1 MHAPDTHVQAPSE
14 AENAHM
20 THQVQHR
27 LLHLDA
33 QIAHMHAQVERL
45 MTDTTEANSQVTVL
59 VRHLTDPHPLQAVH
73 ERLAELG
80 GQVEAHREQL
90 DLLANKLAELAG
102 REQLAELANTITRLG
117 RTQFKSNTLGE
128 TKEQQ
133 LERSLVTLQD
143 LVTHREQLQAQWGH
157 RRQEQFEEVRQEAR
171 GELAAELLPALDS
184 VELALASGQ
193 ALLHQQR
200 QEIAAWDQQQVS
212 TPQQGEP
219 LPSATGIWRK
229 LRLPFTGQAA
239 PVSSTP
245 QERPR
250 LPDAVTGMP
259 DVLDAWLQGL
269 TLVRDRFLAVL
280 TAEGID
286 AIQALDAPFDPRL
299 HVAIQA
305 ETRDD
310 VAPNTVVRVLRQG
323 YRQHQRVL
331 RYAEV
336 VVARAA
342 ACQPTAQTEPQEAH
356 HE

>member
-1 MHAPDTHVQAPSE
+1 
-14 AENAHM
+14 
-20 THQVQHR
+20 
-27 LLHLDA
+27 
-33 QIAHMHAQVERL
+33 
-45 MTDTTEANSQVTVL
+45 
-59 VRHLTDPHPLQAVH
+59 LTDPHPLQAVH

-90 DLLANKLAELAG
+90 DLLARKLAELAG

-143 LVTHREQLQAQWGH
+143 LVTHREQLQAQEEH
-157 RRQEQFEEVRQEAR
+157 RRQAQIEQVRQEAR

-193 ALLHQQR
+193 ALVHQQR
-200 QEIAAWDQQQVS
+200 QELAAWDQQQAS
-212 TPQQGEP
+212 APQQEEP
-219 LPSATGIWRK
+219 LPSSRGIWRK

-239 PVSSTP
+239 PGSSPP
-245 QERPR
+245 QERRR
-250 LPDAVTGMP
+250 LPDTVTGMP

-269 TLVRDRFLAVL
+269 TLVRERFLAVL

-286 AIQALDAPFDPRL
+286 VIQALDAPFDPHL
-299 HVAIQA
+299 HVALQA

-310 VAPNTVVRVLRQG
+310 VVPNTVVRVLRQG

-342 ACQPTAQTEPQEAH
+342 ACQPMAQPEPQEEH
-356 HE
+356 DE

>member
-1 MHAPDTHVQAPSE
+1 MHAPDTQVQALSE

-20 THQVQHR
+20 THQVQQR

-33 QIAHMHAQVERL
+33 QIAQIYAHVERL
-45 MTDTTEANSQVTVL
+45 MSDTTAANSQVTVL

-73 ERLAELG
+73 ERLAALG
-80 GQVEAHREQL
+80 EHVEANREQV
-90 DLLANKLAELAG
+90 DLLASKLAELAG
-102 REQLAELANTITRLG
+102 KEQLAELAHTITRLG

-143 LVTHREQLQAQWGH
+143 LVTHREQLQAQWEH
-157 RRQEQFEEVRQEAR
+157 QRQAQLEDVRQEAR

-193 ALLHQQR
+193 ALLGQQR
-200 QEIAAWDQQQVS
+200 QEITAWEQQAS
-212 TPQQGEP
+212 APPQAEP
-219 LPSATGIWRK
+219 LPSAPGVWWK
-229 LRLPFTGQAA
+229 LRRAFAGQAA
-239 PVSSTP
+239 PVPSTP
-245 QERPR
+245 PEPPR
-250 LPDAVTGMP
+250 LPDTVTGMLE
-259 DVLDAWLQGL
+259 VLDAWLQGL

-286 AIQALDAPFDPRL
+286 AIQALDAPFDPRR
-299 HVAIQA
+299 HVALQA

-310 VAPNTVVRVLRQG
+310 VVPNTVVRVLRQG
-323 YRQHQRVL
+323 YRQQQRVL

-336 VVARAA
+336 VVARPSAD
-342 ACQPTAQTEPQEAH
+342 QPPVQTASQEAH
-356 HE
+356 HA

>member
-1 MHAPDTHVQAPSE
+1 MHAPETQVQAPSE
-14 AENAHM
+14 AENTPM
-20 THQVQHR
+20 THQVQQR

-33 QIAHMHAQVERL
+33 QIAHMQAQVECL
-45 MTDTTEANSQVTVL
+45 MADTTEANRQVTVL
-59 VRHLTDPHPLQAVH
+59 VRHLTDPQPLHAVH
-73 ERLAELG
+73 ERLAELAEH
-80 GQVEAHREQL
+80 VEANREQV
-90 DLLANKLAELAG
+90 DLLASKLAELAG
-102 REQLAELANTITRLG
+102 KEQLAELASTITRLG

-133 LERSLVTLQD
+133 LERALLTLQD
-143 LVTHREQLQAQWGH
+143 LVTQREQLQVQGEY
-157 RRQEQFEEVRQEAR
+157 RRQAQLEEVRREAR
-171 GELAAELLPALDS
+171 GALAAELLPALDS

-193 ALLHQQR
+193 ALLGQQR
-200 QEIAAWDQQQVS
+200 QEIAAWEPPPASPPSQEVLLPS
-212 TPQQGEP
+212 TPGVWQ
-219 LPSATGIWRK
+219 K
-229 LRLPFTGQAA
+229 LRRPFTGQAV

-245 QERPR
+245 PERPP

-259 DVLDAWLQGL
+259 DVMDAWLQGL

-286 AIQALDAPFDPRL
+286 AIQALNAPFDPRL
-299 HVAIQA
+299 HVALQA

-323 YRQHQRVL
+323 YRQQQRVL

-342 ACQPTAQTEPQEAH
+342 ASQPPLQTAPQEAR

>member
-1 MHAPDTHVQAPSE
+1 
-14 AENAHM
+14 M

-27 LLHLDA
+27 LLHMDA
-33 QIAHMHAQVERL
+33 QIAHMDAQIERL
-45 MTDTTEANSQVTVL
+45 MADTTEANSQITVL
-59 VRHLTDPHPLQAVH
+59 VRHVTDPHPLQAVH

-90 DLLANKLAELAG
+90 DLLARKLAELAG

-143 LVTHREQLQAQWGH
+143 LVTHREQLQAQEEH
-157 RRQEQFEEVRQEAR
+157 RRQAQIEKVRQEAR
-171 GELAAELLPALDS
+171 AELAAALLPALDS
-184 VELALASGQ
+184 VALALASGQ
-193 ALLHQQR
+193 AVVHQQR
-200 QEIAAWDQQQVS
+200 QELAAWDQQQVS
-212 TPQQGEP
+212 APQQEEP
-219 LPSATGIWRK
+219 LPSSQGVWRK
-229 LRLPFTGQAA
+229 LRLPFTGQIT
-239 PVSSTP
+239 PRSSPP
-245 QERPR
+245 QERRR

-269 TLVRDRFLAVL
+269 TLVRERFLAVL

-286 AIQALDAPFDPRL
+286 VIQALDAPFDPQL
-299 HVAIQA
+299 HVAIQT

-336 VVARAA
+336 VVARPSADPPPG
-342 ACQPTAQTEPQEAH
+342 QTASPEAH

>member
-1 MHAPDTHVQAPSE
+1 MHAPETHVQAPSE

-20 THQVQHR
+20 THQVQQR

-33 QIAHMHAQVERL
+33 QMAHMHAQVERL
-45 MTDTTEANSQVTVL
+45 ITDATAANSQVTVL
-59 VRHLTDPHPLQAVH
+59 VRHLTDPHPLQVVH

-90 DLLANKLAELAG
+90 DLLASKLAELAG
-102 REQLAELANTITRLG
+102 REQLAELANTLTRLG
-117 RTQFKSNTLGE
+117 RTQFKSNALGE

-143 LVTHREQLQAQWGH
+143 LVTHREQLQAQWEH

-184 VELALASGQ
+184 VELALTSGQ

-200 QEIAAWDQQQVS
+200 QEIAAWDQQQTS

-219 LPSATGIWRK
+219 RLSATGIWRK

-250 LPDAVTGMP
+250 LPDVVTVMP

-310 VAPNTVVRVLRQG
+310 VAPHTVVRVLRQG

-336 VVARAA
+336 VVARAT
-342 ACQPTAQTEPQEAH
+342 ACQPPVQTEPQEVH
-356 HE
+356 DE

>member
-1 MHAPDTHVQAPSE
+1 
-14 AENAHM
+14 

-45 MTDTTEANSQVTVL
+45 MADTTEANSQVTVL

-90 DLLANKLAELAG
+90 DLLARKLAELAG

-128 TKEQQ
+128 TKAQQ

-143 LVTHREQLQAQWGH
+143 LLTQREHLQSQWEH

-171 GELAAELLPALDS
+171 GELGAALLPALDS

-193 ALLHQQR
+193 AVVVRQH
-200 QEIAAWDQQQVS
+200 QEIAAWEQQARAAQAPELPPPATRTWQRLRRKFAGQAVS
-212 TPQQGEP
+212 VPLTPPAPCP
-219 LPSATGIWRK
+219 LP
-229 LRLPFTGQAA
+229 
-239 PVSSTP
+239 
-245 QERPR
+245 E
-250 LPDAVTGMP
+250 AVTAIP

-269 TLVRDRFLAVL
+269 TLMRERFLAVL
-280 TAEGID
+280 AGES
-286 AIQALDAPFDPRL
+286 
-299 HVAIQA
+299 
-305 ETRDD
+305 
-310 VAPNTVVRVLRQG
+310 
-323 YRQHQRVL
+323 
-331 RYAEV
+331 
-336 VVARAA
+336 
-342 ACQPTAQTEPQEAH
+342 
-356 HE
+356 

>member
-1 MHAPDTHVQAPSE
+1 MHAPETQVQAPSE
-14 AENAHM
+14 AENTPM
-20 THQVQHR
+20 THQVQQR
-27 LLHLDA
+27 LLHLDV
-33 QIAHMHAQVERL
+33 QIAHMQAQVERL
-45 MTDTTEANSQVTVL
+45 MADTTEANSQVTVL

-90 DLLANKLAELAG
+90 DLLTSKLAELAG

-143 LVTHREQLQAQWGH
+143 LVTHREQLQAQWEH

-200 QEIAAWDQQQVS
+200 QEIAAWDQQQAS

-219 LPSATGIWRK
+219 LPSATGVWRK

-269 TLVRDRFLAVL
+269 TLVRERFLAVL

-286 AIQALDAPFDPRL
+286 VIQALDAPFDPHL
-299 HVAIQA
+299 HVALQA

-336 VVARAA
+336 VVARAR
-342 ACQPTAQTEPQEAH
+342 ACQPPVQTESQEVH
-356 HE
+356 DE